1 MRNSLVTNGS
11 HNCASRLSN
20 PDWLLIRD
28 DHRTFLDALIFN
40 FPLNTRSNTHTQEAA
55 LGLSRSVFQS
65 ESGEL
70 PAQCVVTILCVNTP
84 VPQMQDCYGKHVKG
98 NNEEEAQD
106 RLRPHCPAEQS
117 RFLERQKNGSAPRL
131 PPGFCRLC
139 GRDLGQALLSR
150 CLRSGSK
157 FLHRHLV
164 TGRCQ
169 SGPDEFGPTSQ
180 PEP

>member
-11 HNCASRLSN
+11 QNRASSLSN

-98 NNEEEAQD
+98 NNEEAAQD

-117 RFLERQKNGSAPRL
+117 RFLERQKNGSAAPATPRL
-131 PPGFCRLC
+131 LPP
-139 GRDLGQALLSR
+139 
-150 CLRSGSK
+150 LRA
-157 FLHRHLV
+157 
-164 TGRCQ
+164 Q
-169 SGPDEFGPTSQ
+169 SGAGSAFPLPALGL
-180 PEP
+180 

>member
-1 MRNSLVTNGS
+1 M
-11 HNCASRLSN
+11 
-20 PDWLLIRD
+20 
-28 DHRTFLDALIFN
+28 
-40 FPLNTRSNTHTQEAA
+40 
-55 LGLSRSVFQS
+55 GLSRSVFQS

-117 RFLERQKNGSAPRL
+117 RFLERQKNGSAPRP

-169 SGPDEFGPTSQ
+169 SGPR
-180 PEP
+180 